1 VNNEHKPRLV
11 LKIGTSTLTGG
22 TDSISRGKIEDISRQ
37 ILALRDEYHVIV
49 VSSGAIAAAKQFDK
63 LNDGAASLVTNKS
76 SLSAIGQPKLMQMYI
91 DAFSDF
97 GLNAAQCLLTHY
109 DLQGP
114 TSRSNTKSTLIDL
127 MQHDYI
133 PIINE
138 NDTVSVEEI
147 ELGDN
152 DKLSALVAVL
162 VDAQKLVIASDID
175 GLYDSNP
182 NLNKDAVL
190 IEKIENISEIKK
202 YVEDISSD
210 LGTGGMES
218 KIHALEI
225 CEGKDI
231 EVIIVNGG
239 ISFFL
244 QKVLN
249 NEIPHTTFKA

>member
-1 VNNEHKPRLV
+1 MTEVIKPRLV

-22 TDSISRGKIEDISRQ
+22 TSSISRGKIEDISRQ
-37 ILALRDEYHVIV
+37 ILTLRDTYDVVV
-49 VSSGAIAAAKQFDK
+49 VSSGAIAAARQFDK
-63 LNDGAASLVTNKS
+63 LNDPAQLVTNKP

-97 GLNAAQCLLTHY
+97 GLHAAQCLLTHH
-109 DLQGP
+109 DLRGSS
-114 TSRSNTKSTLIDL
+114 SRENTKTTVNDLIK
-127 MQHDYI
+127 HGYI

-138 NDTVSVEEI
+138 NDTTSLEEI

-162 VDAQKLVIASDID
+162 ISAQKLVIASDID

-182 NLNKDAVL
+182 HLNKQAKL
-190 IEKIENISEIKK
+190 IEEIT
-202 YVEDISSD
+202 DIREVKHFVDDLKSG

-218 KIHALEI
+218 KIKALEI
-225 CEGKDI
+225 CEGHQI

-249 NEIPHTTFKA
+249 QEIPYTRFQS